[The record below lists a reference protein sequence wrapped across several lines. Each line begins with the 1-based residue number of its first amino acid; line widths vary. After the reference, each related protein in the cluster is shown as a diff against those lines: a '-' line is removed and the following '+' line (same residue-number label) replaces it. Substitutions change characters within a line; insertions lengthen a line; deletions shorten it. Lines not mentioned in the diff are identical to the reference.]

1 MNIQEIAEKLQTI
14 AESLFG
20 IRLPVREASAYGTAL
35 KAANQLFD
43 IIEKMKED
51 ANHDAANQPE

>member
-1 MNIQEIAEKLQTI
+1 MNNELAAKLETI
-14 AESLFG
+14 ANSLCG

-43 IIEKMKED
+43 IAEKLKEGTG
-51 ANHDAANQPE
+51 HDTENQPE

>member
-1 MNIQEIAEKLQTI
+1 MNNELAAKLETI
-14 AESLFG
+14 ANSLCG

-43 IIEKMKED
+43 IAEKLKEGENND
-51 ANHDAANQPE
+51 TENQPE